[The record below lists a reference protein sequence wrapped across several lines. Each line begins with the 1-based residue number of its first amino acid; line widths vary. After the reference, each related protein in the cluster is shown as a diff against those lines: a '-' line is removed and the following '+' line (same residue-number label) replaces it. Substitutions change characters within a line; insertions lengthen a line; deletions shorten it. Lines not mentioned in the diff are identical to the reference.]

1 MGVAKGDTR
10 SYTVAL
16 MGTSMR
22 DFAKK
27 LDPVIHVY
35 IRGCQHRGLL
45 WGAQYNVASHS

>member
-27 LDPVIHVY
+27 LDPVIHTRLSTSRPFV
-35 IRGCQHRGLL
+35 GCP
-45 WGAQYNVASHS
+45 V